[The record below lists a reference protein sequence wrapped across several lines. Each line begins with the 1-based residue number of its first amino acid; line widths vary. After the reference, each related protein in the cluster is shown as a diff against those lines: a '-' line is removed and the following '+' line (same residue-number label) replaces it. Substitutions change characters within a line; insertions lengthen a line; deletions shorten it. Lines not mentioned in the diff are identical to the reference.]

1 VSDRTLIK
9 GAIVL
14 TQDPKLGELPSA
26 DILIE
31 DDKITAVG
39 PNLDAADAKVIDATG
54 DIVIPGFIDT
64 HRHTWETSIRTC
76 APDFTLGAYFAGI
89 LDRFAPHYRPDDVYA
104 GNLWGSLECINAGI
118 TTLVDWSHIMNTPA
132 HADEAIR
139 GLQESGIRSVFAFG
153 FPNTSLQ
160 DWWFGPDYAGSV
172 LSIDGD
178 LARRLRAQYFN
189 SDDGLITMALATRGT
204 NFCREEVV
212 RQEWELAKELN
223 LNITVHVAMYRFG
236 YTKMQLSKLQEMDL
250 LYPNTTYIHSSHLT
264 EDEWGMV
271 RDSGSNVSYAPQIEL
286 QMGHGWAQAVK
297 ALDYGVPI
305 GLSSDV
311 ATTASSD
318 QFTQMH
324 AIFASER
331 SRRFEVAW
339 DENLEWNEPESKL
352 ITARQVLAMAT
363 IGGAQVAGIADRT
376 GSLTPGKQADIVIID
391 GSAVNVAP
399 IIDPVGAVVCAADIS
414 NVKTVLVAG
423 KTLKDDFRLK
433 ASLDAPRHAVEA
445 SRDYLISKFGDPE
458 PGWMVKATA

>member
-1 VSDRTLIK
+1 MTDRMLIK
-9 GAIVL
+9 GGIVL
-14 TQDPKLGELPSA
+14 TQDPALGELAGADVLIEGDRIAAVGHGLSA
-26 DILIE
+26 DG
-31 DDKITAVG
+31 ARV
-39 PNLDAADAKVIDATG
+39 VDATG

-89 LDRFAPHYRPDDVYA
+89 LDRFAPNYRPDDVYA
-104 GNLWGSLECINAGI
+104 GNLWGALECANAGI
-118 TTLVDWSHIMNTPA
+118 TTLVDWSHIMNSPA

-178 LARRLRAQYFN
+178 LARRLRAEYFN

-212 RQEWELAKELN
+212 RQEWELAKELG

-236 YTKMQLSKLQEMDL
+236 YTKMQLSKLEEMNL

-264 EDEWGMV
+264 EEEWGMV
-271 RDSGSNVSYAPQIEL
+271 RDSGSNVSYAPQVEL

-297 ALDYGVPI
+297 AIDYGVPI

-324 AIFASER
+324 AILASER

-339 DENLEWNEPESKL
+339 DENLEWDAPESKL
-352 ITARQVLAMAT
+352 ITARQVLEMAT

-399 IIDPVGAVVCAADIS
+399 VIDPVGAVVCAADIS

-423 KTLKDDFRLK
+423 RTLKEDFRLK
-433 ASLDAPRHAVEA
+433 ASLDAPRQAVEA
-445 SRDYLISKFGDPE
+445 SRDYLISKFGDPAA
-458 PGWMVKATA
+458 GWVVKATA